1 MRVRATVLLIRHHAV
16 LLVRERGGP
25 WFLPGGEVGHGELP
39 MGAAIRELHEETGAE
54 ASAAAFLWQ
63 QASAHHMHHVFRVAI
78 PAEALPRANYRA
90 GIDESALGG
99 RIAAREHAG
108 HARHARDPEPRGGRQ
123 QRGALELAG
132 CRRGAGSVGGILR
145 AGIVRACA
153 TIGICARRKSPR
165 RGEFRGVQITS
176 TRDPR
181 PESHA

>member
-90 GIDESALGG
+90 GIDEVRWVDVSQLGNMPVTPGTRAILSRAAGGNSAV
-99 RIAAREHAG
+99 RSNW
-108 HARHARDPEPRGGRQ
+108 RD
-123 QRGALELAG
+123 A
-132 CRRGAGSVGGILR
+132 GAGPGAS
-145 AGIVRACA
+145 AG
-153 TIGICARRKSPR
+153 
-165 RGEFRGVQITS
+165 F
-176 TRDPR
+176 
-181 PESHA
+181 